1 MVWLTLGQ
9 GMPNTIFNFSDLVS
23 GEDCSGVRFDPGLKM
38 IPLDLENYSQSYTG
52 TTLEQS
58 LSYIKLYLTT
68 KISKKLPKGL
78 DHPMSGRALVPSS
91 ISLILSVG
99 RTVLASAK
107 VTRSEE
113 VVILM
118 MHKTVCRRFGHSN
131 QDRQML
137 VSQRKNFSAYLAVF
151 IR

>member
-1 MVWLTLGQ
+1 
-9 GMPNTIFNFSDLVS
+9 
-23 GEDCSGVRFDPGLKM
+23 M
-38 IPLDLENYSQSYTG
+38 IVYEALHE
-52 TTLEQS
+52 
-58 LSYIKLYLTT
+58 I
-68 KISKKLPKGL
+68 IMI
-78 DHPMSGRALVPSS
+78 HPIARTCLFPWS
-91 ISLILSVG
+91 ISLILSARAEAG
-99 RTVLASAK
+99 RVVQAW
-107 VTRSEE
+107 VEE